1 MRIEEVLQ
9 IKEQMLGDYSVQAV
23 SARSLHQALGLVK
36 AYTTWIASRIKA
48 LHLQVD
54 SHYVVDAVSLKGSG
68 EKSPRFVV
76 DHIISLDVAKSIAMM
91 TGTVEGDK
99 VREYFLACEKVAQN
113 TTQQLTTN
121 TTQQSAIEDFTII
134 NNLFTQQLINNGYSQ
149 GEIRKNTL
157 LTGIE
162 YEKRTGIKVL
172 APMLQLENANG
183 VNSTELTAYDG
194 THAALSEVAGTSII
208 VSDIASRYKY
218 VTSKIVN
225 AELEALGY
233 QRNHDQ
239 LGKKYYWIKTERS
252 ALLAEEGPLFSGPY
266 KGLNVVKGWRF
277 DPVKFPSFYAVLH
290 NRLLEIEALLINRK
304 EGK

>member
-23 SARSLHQALGLVK
+23 SCRSLYDALGLIK
-36 AYTTWIASRIKA
+36 DYGAWMKKRITSMG
-48 LHLQVD
+48 LVEGEDYHLEVRRLPQGRNVI
-54 SHYVVDAVSLKGSG
+54 
-68 EKSPRFVV
+68 
-76 DHIISLDVAKSIAMM
+76 DHIIHIQWAKKIAM
-91 TGTVEGDK
+91 TSNSDSGDQ
-99 VREYFLACEKVAQN
+99 VREYFLACERVAQN